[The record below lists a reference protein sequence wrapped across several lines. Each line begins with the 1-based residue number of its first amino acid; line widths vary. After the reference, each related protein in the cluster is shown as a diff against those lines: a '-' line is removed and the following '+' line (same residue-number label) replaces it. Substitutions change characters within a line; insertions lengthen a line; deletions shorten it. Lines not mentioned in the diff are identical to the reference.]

1 MRHLDIATL
10 RGILRTRDDL
20 TLDGWSAR
28 EIERAVA
35 AGELRRVRRGRYI
48 ARREWDD
55 LWPESRHLAHVI
67 ATNDSAHAPPV
78 FALTSAA
85 AVHALALYRVRV
97 PRVHT
102 VYPDAPRRSEGGV
115 VRHRGDLADSD
126 IVEVGGILCTSV
138 ARTAYDLARLA
149 SAEVG
154 LVCMDTALSRVG
166 GDPRRYDEPAAEEWL
181 EDMSERMDATGGA
194 RGIRQARMLR
204 DIADGRSQQPLEITT
219 KLQLRRLGFRQ
230 PGLQIPVAAPE
241 EVMIAEKH
249 REDWVRGTTGWRV
262 LRGGSADA
270 ALRQRSPH
278 ASRASEFP
286 CQIVERAC

>member
-1 MRHLDIATL
+1 M
-10 RGILRTRDDL
+10 
-20 TLDGWSAR
+20 
-28 EIERAVA
+28 
-35 AGELRRVRRGRYI
+35 
-48 ARREWDD
+48 
-55 LWPESRHLAHVI
+55 I

-102 VYPDAPRRSEGGV
+102 VYPDAPRHSEGGV

-154 LVCMDTALSRVG
+154 LVCMNTALSRVG

-219 KLQLRRLGFRQ
+219 KLQLRRLGCARRTP
-230 PGLQIPVAAPE
+230 PGLRSFPARSSSAPVDTESAGS
-241 EVMIAEKH
+241 
-249 REDWVRGTTGWRV
+249 VRAINGALGAKRRTRRRRARA
-262 LRGGSADA
+262 RGG
-270 ALRQRSPH
+270 RWIWGR
-278 ASRASEFP
+278 
-286 CQIVERAC
+286 ERGRVQWR